1 MKNIVEKPCDYT
13 FRVLKFISN
22 CINIHVDSE
31 ICSLLI
37 AIFRLIFWIW
47 KLREREIFM
56 RKIGSKQCSLCIV
69 AIIVLCLCVVLV
81 ACDADDVKNLFQ
93 PSDFTITFVLNNG
106 EDNVVWR
113 RGDEVP
119 MPTFDGYKFLYWCAD
134 KDCENPASVD
144 FEKVNLSDSIYLYA
158 KWQKLLDFAD
168 LSFES
173 YETTYDGLSHS
184 LEVKNLPNFAT
195 VEYDVATEYTDAG
208 VYVVTATVKADG
220 YNDKILSATLT
231 INKAKLGEIVFPDK
245 IVTWDGEPHG
255 VYIETELPNGV
266 DVSYDG
272 NEQTD
277 VGEYEVTAHFDVG
290 NNYESIDD
298 MKAILT
304 VSEKTYAVTFVDYNG
319 SVVKTVGHGKTLTD
333 IPEPS
338 AKDGYAASWNAQSF
352 ENVTSDMAV
361 TAVYTPIVYR
371 VIYETFGGSVS
382 GDDTTFTIERGAALS
397 NVTRDFYIFDGWYTD
412 RTFTN
417 KITEI
422 GKGRF
427 GDITVYAKWTP
438 IVYTAHFYIDGGNN
452 SLDNVNDGETYKFTV
467 ESETLTLL
475 NPAKAF
481 FDFIGWFTDENF
493 TTPITEI
500 SKGTHGD
507 LNIYAKWS
515 PTVYNINYVLNG
527 GENVDN
533 PYSYVRSD
541 TDVILNAPVRAHYE
555 FLGWFDS
562 ANERIDCIASGV
574 FGDVT
579 LYAKWSASEYAISYF
594 LFGGMQNVA
603 NPSTYTVEDNDMI
616 LASPVKTYY
625 DFNGWYSDADFK
637 NKVDKIRTENGGN
650 IELYA
655 KWTATEYKIEFVNAG
670 VETIFYTVESEDI
683 VLPKASRL
691 GYTFVAWF
699 ENSEFSG
706 DTVSIV
712 KKGSFGDMKLYAKF
726 SANEYRIEYDLQGG
740 VNDIS
745 NPSVYTVEDETV
757 ALSAPTR
764 AHYTFGGWFEDGKLV
779 ETIDALRLCDI
790 KLVAEWIADKYTITY
805 NLNGGECNDAL
816 VTEYTVESADIALP
830 SLTKKGYAF
839 CGWYDNAAFD
849 DKSLNNIPS
858 GSYGNINLYAKFS
871 LIEYT
876 ISYDLQG
883 GVNSISNP
891 TKYTIEDQN
900 IVLSAPSRECYTFDG
915 WFENGTKVESVE
927 VTRCENVN
935 LAAKWTAIEYSIAY
949 DLDGGSC
956 DEELTVKYSVE
967 SDDIILPD
975 LSKGG
980 YKFVGW
986 FIGEKKVEKIAKGS
1000 YGDLKISAKWSMA
1013 TYTVEYVCD
1022 GNHDNP
1028 TELAVDEE
1036 YTLKDAEKTGYSFE
1050 GWHSDEDLQTR
1061 VYTVISSGETVT
1073 LYAKFAPVTYTIAY
1087 DYSGGEGVEN
1097 PSTYTVES
1105 EDIILNAASKTGFE
1119 FVGWFDGEEKIE
1131 VIKKGSFGDISLVAK
1146 WLEKSPFV
1154 VENGAVKEYTGSD
1167 LHVIVPE
1174 NVDGE
1179 KITAIDANL
1188 FQNIA
1193 NSVEIIEI
1201 QAKIETLPQ
1210 SVFFNLT
1217 KLRIVLLPDSI
1228 TEMPAKLFK
1237 DCISLEEVTLPFVGN
1252 VRYDADEFVQ
1262 SDKAVFTFSYIF
1274 GDIQDVTFGNL
1285 IALNKIRYVKSG
1297 EIEKT
1302 LVEERHYVPVSLKK
1316 VTVLGGDVFDYAFKD
1331 CVGIEEIV
1339 IGGNGKSVGV
1349 QAFAKCS
1356 DLKRIEF
1363 AESYVNFGAACF
1375 AAIAN
1380 PAEIIVQ
1387 NATQKSAID
1396 NLNLDGI
1403 TVKIANSVA

>member
-1 MKNIVEKPCDYT
+1 
-13 FRVLKFISN
+13 
-22 CINIHVDSE
+22 
-31 ICSLLI
+31 
-37 AIFRLIFWIW
+37 
-47 KLREREIFM
+47 M

-69 AIIVLCLCVVLV
+69 AIIVLCICVVLV

-93 PSDFTITFVLNNG
+93 PSDFTIIFVLNNG
-106 EDNVVWR
+106 EDNVVWH

-119 MPTFDGYKFLYWCAD
+119 MPTFDGYKFLCWCAD

-144 FEKVNLSDSIYLYA
+144 FEKVNLSDNIYLYA

-208 VYVVTATVKADG
+208 VYVITATVKADG

-231 INKAKLGEIVFPDK
+231 INKAKLGEIVFSDK

-255 VYIETELPNGV
+255 VYIETELPSGV

-290 NNYESIDD
+290 NNYEPIDD

-338 AKDGYAASWNAQSF
+338 AKDGYASSWNVQSF
-352 ENVTSDMAV
+352 ENVTSDMTV

-382 GDDTTFTIERGAALS
+382 GDGTTFTIERGAALL
-397 NVTRDFYIFDGWYTD
+397 NATRDFYIFDGWYSD
-412 RTFTN
+412 KTFTN
-417 KITEI
+417 KIAEI

-493 TTPITEI
+493 TTSITEI

-515 PTVYNINYVLNG
+515 PTAYSINYVLNG
-527 GENVDN
+527 GENVNN

-562 ANERIDCIASGV
+562 ANERIDRIASGV

-603 NPSTYTVEDNDMI
+603 NPSTYTVEDDDII
-616 LASPVKTYY
+616 LAHPVKTYY

-637 NKVDKIRTENGGN
+637 NKVDKIKTENGGK

-655 KWTATEYKIEFVNAG
+655 KWTATECKIEFVNAD
-670 VETIFYTVESEDI
+670 VERMFYTVESEDI
-683 VLPKASRL
+683 VLPKASRF

-712 KKGSFGDMKLYAKF
+712 KKGSFGDIKLYAKF

-740 VNDIS
+740 VNDIG

-757 ALSAPTR
+757 TLSAPTR
-764 AHYTFGGWFEDGKLV
+764 VHYTFGGWFEDGKLV

-790 KLVAEWIADKYTITY
+790 KLVAKWIADKYTITY

-816 VTEYTVESADIALP
+816 VTEYTVETADIVLP
-830 SLTKKGYAF
+830 ILTKKGYAF

-871 LIEYT
+871 IVEYT

-891 TKYTIEDQN
+891 TIYTIEDQN

-927 VTRCENVN
+927 VVRCENVN

-949 DLDGGSC
+949 NLDGGSC
-956 DEELTVKYSVE
+956 DEELTVKYNVE

-975 LSKGG
+975 LSKDG

-986 FIGEKKVEKIAKGS
+986 FIGEKKIEKIAKGS
-1000 YGDLKISAKWSMA
+1000 HGDLKISAKWSMA

-1050 GWHSDEDLQTR
+1050 GWHSDESLQTR
-1061 VYTVISSGETVT
+1061 VYTIISSGETVT
-1073 LYAKFAPVTYTIAY
+1073 MYAKFAPVTYTITY

-1097 PSTYTVES
+1097 LSTYTIES
-1105 EDIILNAASKTGFE
+1105 EDIILNAAGKNGFE
-1119 FVGWFDGEEKIE
+1119 FLGWFNGEDKIE

-1154 VENGAVKEYTGSD
+1154 VENGVVKEYTGSD
-1167 LHVIVPE
+1167 LHVVVPE
-1174 NVDGE
+1174 NVGGE
-1179 KITAIDANL
+1179 KIVAIDANL

-1217 KLRIVLLPDSI
+1217 KLRILTLPTSI
-1228 TEMPAKLFK
+1228 VEMPAKLLE
-1237 DCISLEEVTLPFVGN
+1237 DCIVLEEVVLPFVGN
-1252 VRYDADEFVQ
+1252 VRYDADEFAQ

-1356 DLKRIEF
+1356 NLKTIRL

>member
-31 ICSLLI
+31 IFSLLI
-37 AIFRLIFWIW
+37 VIFRLIFWIW

-56 RKIGSKQCSLCIV
+56 RKIGSKQCGLCIV
-69 AIIVLCLCVVLV
+69 AIIVLCSCVVLV
-81 ACDADDVKNLFQ
+81 ACDADDVKNFFQ

-113 RGDEVP
+113 RGNEVP
-119 MPTFDGYKFLYWCAD
+119 KPTFDGYKFLCWCAD

-184 LEVKNLPNFAT
+184 LEVKKLPNFAT

-208 VYVVTATVKADG
+208 VYVVTATVKADD
-220 YNDKILSATLT
+220 YNDKVLSATLT

-255 VYIETELPNGV
+255 VYIETELPSGV

-338 AKDGYAASWNAQSF
+338 AKDGYVASWNVQSF
-352 ENVTSDMAV
+352 ENVTSDITV
-361 TAVYTPIVYR
+361 TAVYTPIVYS

-397 NVTRDFYIFDGWYTD
+397 NATRDFYIFDGWYTE

-422 GKGRF
+422 GKGRS

-527 GENVDN
+527 GENADN

-541 TDVILNAPVRAHYE
+541 TDVILNTPTRAHYE

-562 ANERIDCIASGV
+562 ANERIDRIASGV

-603 NPSTYTVEDNDMI
+603 NPSTYTVEDGDMI

-625 DFNGWYSDADFK
+625 DFDGWYSDADFK

-670 VETIFYTVESEDI
+670 VERIFYTVESEDI

-699 ENSEFSG
+699 GNSGFSG

-712 KKGSFGDMKLYAKF
+712 EKGSFGDIKLYAKF
-726 SANEYRIEYDLQGG
+726 SANKYRIEYDLQGG

-757 ALSAPTR
+757 TLSAPTR
-764 AHYTFGGWFEDGKLV
+764 VHYTFGGWFEDGKLV

-849 DKSLNNIPS
+849 DKSLNNISS

-871 LIEYT
+871 VVEYT

-927 VTRCENVN
+927 VARCENVN

-949 DLDGGSC
+949 DLDGGIC
-956 DEELTVKYSVE
+956 NEELTVKYSVE

-986 FIGEKKVEKIAKGS
+986 FMGEKKVEKIAKGS

-1050 GWHSDEDLQTR
+1050 GWHSDESLQTR
-1061 VYTVISSGETVT
+1061 VYTVISSGENVT

-1119 FVGWFDGEEKIE
+1119 FVGWFNGEEKIE

-1154 VENGAVKEYTGSD
+1154 VENGVVKEYTGSD

-1179 KITAIDANL
+1179 KITAIDENL
-1188 FQNIA
+1188 LQNIA

-1252 VRYDADEFVQ
+1252 TKFVAEDFLC
-1262 SDKAVFTFSYIF
+1262 SKKTINTFSFIF

-1285 IALNKIRYVKSG
+1285 VQANSVRYDSDG
-1297 EIEKT
+1297 TIEKNVLEGNYYIPKT
-1302 LVEERHYVPVSLKK
+1302 LKK
-1316 VTVLGGDVFDYAFKD
+1316 VVILSGDIFDFAFRE

-1339 IGGNGKSVGV
+1339 LQGEGTTIRP

>member
-1 MKNIVEKPCDYT
+1 M
-13 FRVLKFISN
+13 
-22 CINIHVDSE
+22 
-31 ICSLLI
+31 
-37 AIFRLIFWIW
+37 
-47 KLREREIFM
+47 
-56 RKIGSKQCSLCIV
+56 
-69 AIIVLCLCVVLV
+69 
-81 ACDADDVKNLFQ
+81 
-93 PSDFTITFVLNNG
+93 
-106 EDNVVWR
+106 
-113 RGDEVP
+113 
-119 MPTFDGYKFLYWCAD
+119 
-134 KDCENPASVD
+134 
-144 FEKVNLSDSIYLYA
+144 
-158 KWQKLLDFAD
+158 
-168 LSFES
+168 
-173 YETTYDGLSHS
+173 
-184 LEVKNLPNFAT
+184 
-195 VEYDVATEYTDAG
+195 
-208 VYVVTATVKADG
+208 
-220 YNDKILSATLT
+220 
-231 INKAKLGEIVFPDK
+231 
-245 IVTWDGEPHG
+245 
-255 VYIETELPNGV
+255 
-266 DVSYDG
+266 
-272 NEQTD
+272 
-277 VGEYEVTAHFDVG
+277 
-290 NNYESIDD
+290 
-298 MKAILT
+298 
-304 VSEKTYAVTFVDYNG
+304 
-319 SVVKTVGHGKTLTD
+319 
-333 IPEPS
+333 
-338 AKDGYAASWNAQSF
+338 
-352 ENVTSDMAV
+352 
-361 TAVYTPIVYR
+361 
-371 VIYETFGGSVS
+371 
-382 GDDTTFTIERGAALS
+382 
-397 NVTRDFYIFDGWYTD
+397 
-412 RTFTN
+412 
-417 KITEI
+417 
-422 GKGRF
+422 
-427 GDITVYAKWTP
+427 
-438 IVYTAHFYIDGGNN
+438 
-452 SLDNVNDGETYKFTV
+452 
-467 ESETLTLL
+467 
-475 NPAKAF
+475 
-481 FDFIGWFTDENF
+481 
-493 TTPITEI
+493 
-500 SKGTHGD
+500 
-507 LNIYAKWS
+507 
-515 PTVYNINYVLNG
+515 
-527 GENVDN
+527 
-533 PYSYVRSD
+533 
-541 TDVILNAPVRAHYE
+541 
-555 FLGWFDS
+555 
-562 ANERIDCIASGV
+562 
-574 FGDVT
+574 
-579 LYAKWSASEYAISYF
+579 
-594 LFGGMQNVA
+594 
-603 NPSTYTVEDNDMI
+603 
-616 LASPVKTYY
+616 
-625 DFNGWYSDADFK
+625 
-637 NKVDKIRTENGGN
+637 
-650 IELYA
+650 
-655 KWTATEYKIEFVNAG
+655 
-670 VETIFYTVESEDI
+670 
-683 VLPKASRL
+683 
-691 GYTFVAWF
+691 
-699 ENSEFSG
+699 
-706 DTVSIV
+706 SIV
-712 KKGSFGDMKLYAKF
+712 KKGSFGDIKLYAKF

-757 ALSAPTR
+757 TLSAPTR
-764 AHYTFGGWFEDGKLV
+764 VHYTFGGWFEDGKLV

-871 LIEYT
+871 VVEYT

-927 VTRCENVN
+927 VARCENVN

-975 LSKGG
+975 LSKDG

-986 FIGEKKVEKIAKGS
+986 FIGEKKIEKIAKGS
-1000 YGDLKISAKWSMA
+1000 YGDLKISAKWSME

-1050 GWHSDEDLQTR
+1050 GWHSDESLQTR

-1105 EDIILNAASKTGFE
+1105 EDIILNAANKNGFE
-1119 FVGWFDGEEKIE
+1119 FLGWFNGEEKIE
-1131 VIKKGSFGDISLVAK
+1131 VIKKGSSGDISLVAK

-1154 VENGAVKEYTGSD
+1154 VENGVVKEYTGSD

-1179 KITAIDANL
+1179 KITAIDENL
-1188 FQNIA
+1188 LQNIA

-1252 VRYDADEFVQ
+1252 TKFVAEDFLC
-1262 SDKAVFTFSYIF
+1262 SKKTINTFSFIF

-1285 IALNKIRYVKSG
+1285 VQANSVRYDSDG
-1297 EIEKT
+1297 TIEKNVLEGNYYIPKT
-1302 LVEERHYVPVSLKK
+1302 LKK
-1316 VTVLGGDVFDYAFKD
+1316 VVILSGDIFDFAFRE

-1339 IGGNGKSVGV
+1339 LQGEGTTIRP

-1380 PAEIIVQ
+1380 SAEIIVQ

>member
-1 MKNIVEKPCDYT
+1 
-13 FRVLKFISN
+13 
-22 CINIHVDSE
+22 
-31 ICSLLI
+31 
-37 AIFRLIFWIW
+37 
-47 KLREREIFM
+47 M
-56 RKIGSKQCSLCIV
+56 RKMGSKQCSLCIV

-81 ACDADDVKNLFQ
+81 ACDTDDVKNLFQ

-106 EDNVVWR
+106 ENNVVWR

-119 MPTFDGYKFLYWCAD
+119 VPTFDGYKFLCWCAD

-158 KWQKLLDFAD
+158 KWQKLLDFAN

-173 YETTYDGLSHS
+173 YETTYDGFSHS

-208 VYVVTATVKADG
+208 VYDVTATVKAEG
-220 YNDKILSATLT
+220 YNDKVLRATLT
-231 INKAKLGEIVFPDK
+231 ISKAKIGEIVFFDK
-245 IVTWDGEPHG
+245 TVTWDGEPHG
-255 VYIETELPNGV
+255 VYIETELPSGV
-266 DVSYDG
+266 DVSYVG

-290 NNYESIDD
+290 NNYEPIDD
-298 MKAILT
+298 MKATLT
-304 VSEKTYAVTFVDYNG
+304 ISEKTYDVTFVDYNG

-338 AKDGYAASWNAQSF
+338 AKDGYAASWNVQSF
-352 ENVTSDMAV
+352 ENVTSDMTV

-397 NVTRDFYIFDGWYTD
+397 NATRDFYVFDGWYSD

-438 IVYTAHFYIDGGNN
+438 IVFTARFYLDGGNN
-452 SLDNVNDGETYKFTV
+452 SVDNVNDGETYRFTV
-467 ESETLTLL
+467 ESETLILS

-481 FDFIGWFTDENF
+481 FDFKGWFIDENF

-527 GENVDN
+527 GENADN
-533 PYSYVRSD
+533 PHSYVHSD
-541 TDVILNAPVRAHYE
+541 IDVILNAPTRAHYE

-562 ANERIDCIASGV
+562 SNERIERIESGF

-579 LYAKWSASEYAISYF
+579 FYAKWRVTEYTISYF

-603 NPSTYTVEDNDMI
+603 NPSTYTVEDDDII
-616 LASPVKTYY
+616 LASPVKVYY
-625 DFNGWYSDADFK
+625 DFDGWYFDADFK
-637 NKVDKIRTENGGN
+637 NKVDKIETENGGN

-655 KWTATEYKIEFVNAG
+655 KWTATKYKIEFVNTD
-670 VETIFYTVESEDI
+670 VETIVYTVESEDI
-683 VLPKASRL
+683 VLPKAARL

-706 DTVSIV
+706 DNVSTV
-712 KKGSFGDMKLYAKF
+712 KKGSSGDMQLYAKF

-745 NPSVYTVEDETV
+745 NPSDYTIEDENIV
-757 ALSAPTR
+757 LSAPMRT
-764 AHYTFGGWFEDGKLV
+764 HYAFGGWFEDGKLV
-779 ETIDALRLCDI
+779 ETIDASRLCDI
-790 KLVAEWIADKYTITY
+790 KLVAKWIVDKYTITY

-816 VTEYTVESADIALP
+816 VTEYTVESAEISLP
-830 SLTKKGYAF
+830 TLTKRGYSF
-839 CGWYDNAAFD
+839 EGWYDNANFD
-849 DKSLNNIPS
+849 GDRIVKIGS
-858 GSYGNINLYAKFS
+858 GSFGDLKLFAKFVIIGYS
-871 LIEYT
+871 IR
-876 ISYDLQG
+876 YDLNG
-883 GVNSISNP
+883 GVNDENNK
-891 TKYTIEDQN
+891 TVYTVDDGE
-900 IVLSAPSRECYTFDG
+900 IVLRAPSREYYVFDG
-915 WFENGTKVESVE
+915 WFENEKKVESINSE
-927 VTRCENVN
+927 RCEDVF
-935 LAAKWTAIEYSIAY
+935 LCAKWTAVEYSIAY
-949 DLDGGSC
+949 DLIGGTC
-956 DEELTVKYSVE
+956 DEELTEKYNVE
-967 SDDIILPD
+967 SDDIILPV
-975 LSKGG
+975 LSKDG

-986 FIGEKKVEKIAKGS
+986 FIGEKKIEKITKGS
-1000 YGDLKISAKWSMA
+1000 HGDLTISAKWSKA

-1022 GNHDNP
+1022 GTHDNA
-1028 TELAVDEE
+1028 TELSVDEE
-1036 YTLKDAEKTGYSFE
+1036 YALKDATKAGYSFD
-1050 GWHSDEDLQTR
+1050 GWYIDETYENRIFNLA
-1061 VYTVISSGETVT
+1061 SSGESVKVF
-1073 LYAKFAPVTYTIAY
+1073 AKFSPVTYTITY
-1087 DYSGGEGVEN
+1087 DYDGGEGEEN
-1097 PSTYTVES
+1097 QATYTIES
-1105 EDIILNAASKTGFE
+1105 EDIILNSASKNGFE
-1119 FVGWFDGEEKIE
+1119 FLGWFNGKDKIE
-1131 VIKKGSFGDISLVAK
+1131 VIKKGSFGDILLVAK

-1154 VENGAVKEYTGSD
+1154 VENGVVKEYTGSD
-1167 LHVIVPE
+1167 SHVIVPE
-1174 NVDGE
+1174 NVGGE
-1179 KITAIDANL
+1179 RITAIDANL

-1193 NSVEIIEI
+1193 NSAEIIEI
-1201 QAKIETLPQ
+1201 QAKIEILLQ

-1252 VRYDADEFVQ
+1252 KKYVSGDVSDGNMRYGFA
-1262 SDKAVFTFSYIF
+1262 YL
-1274 GDIQDVTFGNL
+1274 FGNAIDEGL
-1285 IALNKIRYVKSG
+1285 SYSVTYNPVIVGANG
-1297 EIEKT
+1297 TNEIDKT
-1302 LVEERHYVPVSLKK
+1302 EMTARIPNTLKK
-1316 VTVLGGDVFDYAFKD
+1316 VSVLDGDVIDCAFKN

-1339 IGGNGKSVGV
+1339 LQGEGTTIRP

-1356 DLKRIEF
+1356 NLKTISLSGGF
-1363 AESYVNFGAACF
+1363 VNFGGACF

-1387 NATQKSAID
+1387 NAAQKISVE
-1396 NLNLDGI
+1396 NYVSESSLDGI
-1403 TVKIANSVA
+1403 TVKMSNSVA

>member
-1 MKNIVEKPCDYT
+1 
-13 FRVLKFISN
+13 
-22 CINIHVDSE
+22 
-31 ICSLLI
+31 
-37 AIFRLIFWIW
+37 
-47 KLREREIFM
+47 M
-56 RKIGSKQCSLCIV
+56 RKIGSKRCSLCIV
-69 AIIVLCLCVVLV
+69 AIIVLCICVVLV

-106 EDNVVWR
+106 EDNVVWH

-119 MPTFDGYKFLYWCAD
+119 MPTFDGYKFLCWCAD

-144 FEKVNLSDSIYLYA
+144 FEKVNLSDNIYLYA

-208 VYVVTATVKADG
+208 VYVVTATMKADG

-231 INKAKLGEIVFPDK
+231 INKAKLGEIVFSDK

-255 VYIETELPNGV
+255 VYIETELPSGV

-290 NNYESIDD
+290 NNYKPIDD
-298 MKAILT
+298 MKAVLT

-319 SVVKTVGHGKTLTD
+319 SVEKTVGHGKTLTD

-338 AKDGYAASWNAQSF
+338 AKDGYAASWNVRSF
-352 ENVTSDMAV
+352 ENVTSDMTV
-361 TAVYTPIVYR
+361 TAVYAPIVYR

-397 NVTRDFYIFDGWYTD
+397 NATRDFYIFDGWYSD

-417 KITEI
+417 KIAEI

-475 NPAKAF
+475 NPAKAY

-493 TTPITEI
+493 TTSITEI

-515 PTVYNINYVLNG
+515 PTVYSINYVLNG
-527 GENVDN
+527 GENADN

-562 ANERIDCIASGV
+562 ANERIDSIASGV

-603 NPSTYTVEDNDMI
+603 NQSTYTVEDDDII
-616 LASPVKTYY
+616 LAHPVKTYY
-625 DFNGWYSDADFK
+625 DFNGWYFDADFK
-637 NKVDKIRTENGGN
+637 NKVDKIKTENGGN

-655 KWTATEYKIEFVNAG
+655 KWTATECKIEFVNAD
-670 VETIFYTVESEDI
+670 VERIFYTVESEDI
-683 VLPKASRL
+683 VLPKAYRL

-712 KKGSFGDMKLYAKF
+712 KKGSFGDIKLYAKF
-726 SANEYRIEYDLQGG
+726 SANQYRIEYDLQGG
-740 VNDIS
+740 VNDIG

-757 ALSAPTR
+757 TLSAPTR
-764 AHYTFGGWFEDGKLV
+764 VHYTFGGWFEDGKLV
-779 ETIDALRLCDI
+779 ETIDTLRLCDI

-816 VTEYTVESADIALP
+816 VTEYTVETAEISLP
-830 SLTKKGYAF
+830 ALTKRGYSF
-839 CGWYDNAAFD
+839 DGWYENAAFD

-871 LIEYT
+871 VVEYT

-900 IVLSAPSRECYTFDG
+900 TVLSAPSRECYTFDG
-915 WFENGTKVESVE
+915 WFENGMKVESVE
-927 VTRCENVN
+927 VVRCENVN
-935 LAAKWTAIEYSIAY
+935 LAAKWTAVEYSIAY
-949 DLDGGSC
+949 DFDGGSC

-975 LSKGG
+975 LSKDG

-986 FIGEKKVEKIAKGS
+986 FIGENKIEKIAKGS
-1000 YGDLKISAKWSMA
+1000 HGDLKISAKWSMA

-1050 GWHSDEDLQTR
+1050 GWHSDESLQTR
-1061 VYTVISSGETVT
+1061 VYTIISSGETVT
-1073 LYAKFAPVTYTIAY
+1073 MYAKFAPVTYTITY
-1087 DYSGGEGVEN
+1087 DYSGGEGVEEN
-1097 PSTYTVES
+1097 PSTYTIES
-1105 EDIILNAASKTGFE
+1105 EDIILNAAGKNGFE
-1119 FVGWFDGEEKIE
+1119 FLGWFNGEDKIE
-1131 VIKKGSFGDISLVAK
+1131 VMKKGSFGDISLVAK

-1154 VENGAVKEYTGSD
+1154 VENGVAKEYTGSD
-1167 LHVIVPE
+1167 LHVVVPE
-1174 NVDGE
+1174 NVGGK
-1179 KITAIDANL
+1179 KIAAIDANL

-1252 VRYDADEFVQ
+1252 KKYVSGDVSDGNMRYGFA
-1262 SDKAVFTFSYIF
+1262 YL
-1274 GDIQDVTFGNL
+1274 FGNAIDEGL
-1285 IALNKIRYVKSG
+1285 SYSVTYNPVIVGTNGTNKIDETEMTSR
-1297 EIEKT
+1297 IPNT
-1302 LVEERHYVPVSLKK
+1302 LKK
-1316 VTVLGGDVFDYAFKD
+1316 VFVLDGDVIDSAFKN

-1356 DLKRIEF
+1356 NLKTICLAGGF
-1363 AESYVNFGAACF
+1363 VNFGGACF

-1387 NATQKSAID
+1387 NAAQKSTID
-1396 NLNLDGI
+1396 NLALDGI
-1403 TVKIANSVA
+1403 TVKMANSVA

>member
-1 MKNIVEKPCDYT
+1 MTAI
-13 FRVLKFISN
+13 F
-22 CINIHVDSE
+22 
-31 ICSLLI
+31 SLLI
-37 AIFRLIFWIW
+37 AIFRLIFRIL

-231 INKAKLGEIVFPDK
+231 INKAKLGEIVFSDK

-255 VYIETELPNGV
+255 VYIETELPSGV

-272 NEQTD
+272 NERTD

-290 NNYESIDD
+290 NNYEPIDD

-338 AKDGYAASWNAQSF
+338 AKDGYAASWNVQSF
-352 ENVTSDMAV
+352 ENVTIDMTV

-397 NVTRDFYIFDGWYTD
+397 NATRDFYIFDGWYFD

-417 KITEI
+417 KIAEI

-475 NPAKAF
+475 NPAKAY

-493 TTPITEI
+493 TTSITEI

-515 PTVYNINYVLNG
+515 PTVYSINYVLNG
-527 GENVDN
+527 GENADN

-541 TDVILNAPVRAHYE
+541 TDLILNAPVRAHYE

-562 ANERIDCIASGV
+562 ANERIDRIASGV

-603 NPSTYTVEDNDMI
+603 NPSTYTVEDDDII
-616 LASPVKTYY
+616 LAHPVKTYY
-625 DFNGWYSDADFK
+625 DFDGWYSDADFK
-637 NKVDKIRTENGGN
+637 NKVDKIKTENGGN

-655 KWTATEYKIEFVNAG
+655 KWTATECKIEFVNAD
-670 VETIFYTVESEDI
+670 VERIFYTVESEDI
-683 VLPKASRL
+683 VLPKAFRF

-712 KKGSFGDMKLYAKF
+712 KKGSFGDIKLYAKF

-740 VNDIS
+740 VNDIG
-745 NPSVYTVEDETV
+745 NPSVYTVEDEIVT
-757 ALSAPTR
+757 LSAPTR
-764 AHYTFGGWFEDGKLV
+764 VHYTFGGWFEDGKLV

-790 KLVAEWIADKYTITY
+790 KLVAEWIADKYTIAY

-830 SLTKKGYAF
+830 ILTKKGYAF

-871 LIEYT
+871 VVEYT

-927 VTRCENVN
+927 VVRCENVN

-956 DEELTVKYSVE
+956 NEELTAKYNVE

-975 LSKGG
+975 LSKDG

-986 FIGEKKVEKIAKGS
+986 FIGEKKIEKIAKGS
-1000 YGDLKISAKWSMA
+1000 HGDLKISAKWSMA

-1050 GWHSDEDLQTR
+1050 GWHSDESLQTR
-1061 VYTVISSGETVT
+1061 VYTIISSGETVT
-1073 LYAKFAPVTYTIAY
+1073 MYAKFAPVTYTITY

-1097 PSTYTVES
+1097 PSTYTIES
-1105 EDIILNAASKTGFE
+1105 EDIILNAAGKNGFE
-1119 FVGWFDGEEKIE
+1119 FLGWFNGEDKIE

-1154 VENGAVKEYTGSD
+1154 VENGVVKEYTGSD
-1167 LHVIVPE
+1167 LHVVVPE
-1174 NVDGE
+1174 NVGGE
-1179 KITAIDANL
+1179 KIVAIDANL

-1217 KLRIVLLPDSI
+1217 KLRIVLLPNSI

-1252 VRYDADEFVQ
+1252 KKYVSGDVSDGDMRYGFA
-1262 SDKAVFTFSYIF
+1262 YL
-1274 GDIQDVTFGNL
+1274 FGNAIDEGL
-1285 IALNKIRYVKSG
+1285 SYSVTYNPVIVGTNGTNKIDETEMASR
-1297 EIEKT
+1297 IPNT
-1302 LVEERHYVPVSLKK
+1302 LKK
-1316 VTVLGGDVFDYAFKD
+1316 VFVLDGDVIDFAFKN

-1339 IGGNGKSVGV
+1339 IGGNGKSVGI

-1356 DLKRIEF
+1356 NLKTICLAGGF
-1363 AESYVNFGAACF
+1363 VNFGGACF

-1387 NATQKSAID
+1387 NSAQKSAID
-1396 NLNLDGI
+1396 NLAFDGI
-1403 TVKIANSVA
+1403 TVKMANSVA

>member
-1 MKNIVEKPCDYT
+1 MTAI
-13 FRVLKFISN
+13 F
-22 CINIHVDSE
+22 
-31 ICSLLI
+31 SLLI

-69 AIIVLCLCVVLV
+69 AIIVLCICVVLV

-106 EDNVVWR
+106 EDNVVWH

-119 MPTFDGYKFLYWCAD
+119 MPTFDGYKFLCWCAD

-144 FEKVNLSDSIYLYA
+144 FEKVNLSDNIYLYA
-158 KWQKLLDFAD
+158 KWQKLFDFAD

-195 VEYDVATEYTDAG
+195 VEYDVATEYTDTG

-231 INKAKLGEIVFPDK
+231 INKAKLGEIVFSDK

-255 VYIETELPNGV
+255 VYIETELPSGV

-277 VGEYEVTAHFDVG
+277 VGEYEVTPHFDVG
-290 NNYESIDD
+290 NNYKPIDD

-319 SVVKTVGHGKTLTD
+319 SVVKTVGRGKTLTD

-338 AKDGYAASWNAQSF
+338 AKDGYAASWNVQSF
-352 ENVTSDMAV
+352 ENVTSDMTV

-371 VIYETFGGSVS
+371 VIYETLGGSVS

-397 NVTRDFYIFDGWYTD
+397 NATRDFYIFDGWYSD
-412 RTFTN
+412 KTFTN
-417 KITEI
+417 KIVEI

-475 NPAKAF
+475 NPAKAY

-493 TTPITEI
+493 TTSITEI

-515 PTVYNINYVLNG
+515 PMVYSINYVLNG
-527 GENVDN
+527 GENADN

-541 TDVILNAPVRAHYE
+541 TDLILNAPVRAHYE

-562 ANERIDCIASGV
+562 ANERIDRIASGV

-603 NPSTYTVEDNDMI
+603 NPSTYTVEDDDII
-616 LASPVKTYY
+616 LAHPVKTYY
-625 DFNGWYSDADFK
+625 DFNGWYFDADFK
-637 NKVDKIRTENGGN
+637 NKVDKIKTEDGGN

-655 KWTATEYKIEFVNAG
+655 KWTATECKIEFVNAD
-670 VETIFYTVESEDI
+670 VERIFYTVESEDI
-683 VLPKASRL
+683 VLPKAFRC

-712 KKGSFGDMKLYAKF
+712 KKGSFGDIKLYAKF
-726 SANEYRIEYDLQGG
+726 SANEYHIEYDLQGG
-740 VNDIS
+740 VNDMGNS
-745 NPSVYTVEDETV
+745 SVYTVEDETV
-757 ALSAPTR
+757 TLSAPTR
-764 AHYTFGGWFEDGKLV
+764 VHYTFGGWFEDGKLV

-830 SLTKKGYAF
+830 ILTKKGYAF

-871 LIEYT
+871 VVEYT

-883 GVNSISNP
+883 GVNNMSNP

-915 WFENGTKVESVE
+915 WFENGTKVESINAE
-927 VTRCENVN
+927 RCEDV
-935 LAAKWTAIEYSIAY
+935 LLCAKWTAIEYSIAY

-956 DEELTVKYSVE
+956 DEELTVKYNVE

-975 LSKGG
+975 LSKDG

-986 FIGEKKVEKIAKGS
+986 FIGEKKIEKIAKGS
-1000 YGDLKISAKWSMA
+1000 HGDLKISAKWSMA

-1050 GWHSDEDLQTR
+1050 GWHSDESLQTR
-1061 VYTVISSGETVT
+1061 VYTIISSGETVT
-1073 LYAKFAPVTYTIAY
+1073 MYAKFAPVTYTITY

-1097 PSTYTVES
+1097 PSTYTIES
-1105 EDIILNAASKTGFE
+1105 EDIILNAAGKNGFE
-1119 FVGWFDGEEKIE
+1119 FLGWFNGEDRIE

-1154 VENGAVKEYTGSD
+1154 VENGVVKEYTGSD
-1167 LHVIVPE
+1167 LHVVVPE
-1174 NVDGE
+1174 NVGGE
-1179 KITAIDANL
+1179 KIAAIDANL

-1252 VRYDADEFVQ
+1252 KKYVSGDVSDGNMRYGFA
-1262 SDKAVFTFSYIF
+1262 YL
-1274 GDIQDVTFGNL
+1274 FGNAIDEGL
-1285 IALNKIRYVKSG
+1285 SYSVTYNPVIVGTNGTNKIDETEMTSR
-1297 EIEKT
+1297 IPNT
-1302 LVEERHYVPVSLKK
+1302 LKK
-1316 VTVLGGDVFDYAFKD
+1316 VFVLDGDVIDSAFKN

-1356 DLKRIEF
+1356 NLKTICLAGGF
-1363 AESYVNFGAACF
+1363 VNFGRACF
-1375 AAIAN
+1375 TAIAN

-1387 NATQKSAID
+1387 NAAQKSAID
-1396 NLNLDGI
+1396 NLAFDGI
-1403 TVKIANSVA
+1403 TVKMANSVA

>member
-1 MKNIVEKPCDYT
+1 
-13 FRVLKFISN
+13 
-22 CINIHVDSE
+22 
-31 ICSLLI
+31 
-37 AIFRLIFWIW
+37 
-47 KLREREIFM
+47 M

-69 AIIVLCLCVVLV
+69 AIIVLCICIVLV

-106 EDNVVWR
+106 EDNVVWH

-119 MPTFDGYKFLYWCAD
+119 MPTFDGYKFLCWCAD

-144 FEKVNLSDSIYLYA
+144 FEKVNLSDNIYLYA

-231 INKAKLGEIVFPDK
+231 INKAKLGEIVFSDK

-255 VYIETELPNGV
+255 VYIETELPSGV

-290 NNYESIDD
+290 NNYEPIDD

-338 AKDGYAASWNAQSF
+338 AKDGYAASWNVQSF
-352 ENVTSDMAV
+352 ENVTSDMTV

-397 NVTRDFYIFDGWYTD
+397 NATRDFYIFDGWYFD
-412 RTFTN
+412 RAFTN
-417 KITEI
+417 KIAEI

-515 PTVYNINYVLNG
+515 PMVYSINYVLNG
-527 GENVDN
+527 GENADN

-562 ANERIDCIASGV
+562 SNERIDRIASGV

-579 LYAKWSASEYAISYF
+579 LYAKWSASEYTISYF

-603 NPSTYTVEDNDMI
+603 NPSTYTVEDDDII
-616 LASPVKTYY
+616 LAHSVKTYY

-637 NKVDKIRTENGGN
+637 NKVDKIKTENGGK

-655 KWTATEYKIEFVNAG
+655 KWTATECKIEFVNAD
-670 VETIFYTVESEDI
+670 VERIFYTVESEDI
-683 VLPKASRL
+683 VLPKAFRF

-712 KKGSFGDMKLYAKF
+712 KKGSFGDIKLYAKF

-740 VNDIS
+740 VNDIG

-757 ALSAPTR
+757 TLSAPTR
-764 AHYTFGGWFEDGKLV
+764 VHYTFGGWFEDGKLV

-790 KLVAEWIADKYTITY
+790 KLVAEWIADKYTIAY

-830 SLTKKGYAF
+830 ILTKKGYAF

-871 LIEYT
+871 VVEYT
-876 ISYDLQG
+876 IFYDLQG

-927 VTRCENVN
+927 VVRCENVN
-935 LAAKWTAIEYSIAY
+935 LAAKWTAIEYSISY

-956 DEELTVKYSVE
+956 DEELTAKYNVE

-975 LSKGG
+975 LSKDG

-986 FIGEKKVEKIAKGS
+986 FIGEKKIEKIAKGS
-1000 YGDLKISAKWSMA
+1000 HGDLKISAKWSMA

-1050 GWHSDEDLQTR
+1050 GWHSDESLQTR
-1061 VYTVISSGETVT
+1061 VYTIISSGETVT
-1073 LYAKFAPVTYTIAY
+1073 MYAKFAPVTYTITY

-1097 PSTYTVES
+1097 PSTYTIES
-1105 EDIILNAASKTGFE
+1105 EDIILNAAGKNGFE
-1119 FVGWFDGEEKIE
+1119 FLGWFNGEDKIE

-1154 VENGAVKEYTGSD
+1154 VENGVVKEYTGSD
-1167 LHVIVPE
+1167 LHVVVPE
-1174 NVDGE
+1174 NVGGE
-1179 KITAIDANL
+1179 KIAAIDANL

-1193 NSVEIIEI
+1193 NSVEIVEI

-1217 KLRIVLLPDSI
+1217 KLRILTLPTSI
-1228 TEMPAKLFK
+1228 VEMPAKLLK
-1237 DCISLEEVTLPFVGN
+1237 DCIALEEVTLPFVGN
-1252 VRYDADEFVQ
+1252 KKYVSGDVSDGNMRYGFA
-1262 SDKAVFTFSYIF
+1262 YL
-1274 GDIQDVTFGNL
+1274 FGNAIDEGL
-1285 IALNKIRYVKSG
+1285 SYSVTYNPVIVGTSGTNKIDETEMTSR
-1297 EIEKT
+1297 IPNT
-1302 LVEERHYVPVSLKK
+1302 LKK
-1316 VTVLGGDVFDYAFKD
+1316 VFVLDGDVIDFAFKN
-1331 CVGIEEIV
+1331 CVGFEEIALSGCGTR
-1339 IGGNGKSVGV
+1339 IEK

-1356 DLKRIEF
+1356 NLKTISLAGGF
-1363 AESYVNFGAACF
+1363 VNFGGACF

-1380 PAEIIVQ
+1380 SAEIIVQ
-1387 NATQKSAID
+1387 NSAQKSAID
-1396 NLNLDGI
+1396 NLAFDGI

>member
-1 MKNIVEKPCDYT
+1 
-13 FRVLKFISN
+13 
-22 CINIHVDSE
+22 
-31 ICSLLI
+31 
-37 AIFRLIFWIW
+37 
-47 KLREREIFM
+47 M

-119 MPTFDGYKFLYWCAD
+119 VPTFDGYKFLYWCAD

-245 IVTWDGEPHG
+245 IVTWDGELHG
-255 VYIETELPNGV
+255 VYIETELPSGV

-290 NNYESIDD
+290 NNYEPIDD
-298 MKAILT
+298 MKAVLT

-338 AKDGYAASWNAQSF
+338 AKNGYAASWNAQSF
-352 ENVTSDMAV
+352 ENVTSDMTV
-361 TAVYTPIVYR
+361 TAVYTPIVYS

-397 NVTRDFYIFDGWYTD
+397 NVTRDFYIFDGWYAD

-427 GDITVYAKWTP
+427 ADITVYAKWTP

-452 SLDNVNDGETYKFTV
+452 SLDNVNDGEMYKFTV

-527 GENVDN
+527 GENADN

-562 ANERIDCIASGV
+562 ANERIDRIASGV

-579 LYAKWSASEYAISYF
+579 LYAKWSASEYSISYF

-603 NPSTYTVEDNDMI
+603 NPSTYTVEDDDMI

-625 DFNGWYSDADFK
+625 DFNGWYSDSDFK
-637 NKVDKIRTENGGN
+637 NKVDKIKTENGGN

-712 KKGSFGDMKLYAKF
+712 KKGSFGDIKLYAKF

-757 ALSAPTR
+757 TLSAPTR
-764 AHYTFGGWFEDGKLV
+764 VHYTFGGWFEDGKLV

-871 LIEYT
+871 VVEYT

-927 VTRCENVN
+927 VARCENVN

-949 DLDGGSC
+949 DLNGGSC
-956 DEELTVKYSVE
+956 DEKLTVKYSVE

-975 LSKGG
+975 LSKDG

-986 FIGEKKVEKIAKGS
+986 FIGEKKIEKIAKGS
-1000 YGDLKISAKWSMA
+1000 HGDLKISAKWSMA

-1050 GWHSDEDLQTR
+1050 GWHSDESLQTR

-1073 LYAKFAPVTYTIAY
+1073 LYAKFAPVTYTITY

-1154 VENGAVKEYTGSD
+1154 VENGVVKAYSGDEK
-1167 LHVIVPE
+1167 HVVVPE
-1174 NVDGE
+1174 TVGGE
-1179 KITAIDANL
+1179 KITAIDENL
-1188 FQNIA
+1188 LQNIA

-1217 KLRIVLLPDSI
+1217 KLRILTLPSSI
-1228 TEMPAKLFK
+1228 VEMPAKLLK
-1237 DCISLEEVTLPFVGN
+1237 DCVVLEEVVLPFVGN
-1252 VRYDADEFVQ
+1252 TKFVAEDFLC
-1262 SDKAVFTFSYIF
+1262 SKKTINTFSFIF

-1285 IALNKIRYVKSG
+1285 VQANSVRYDSDG
-1297 EIEKT
+1297 TIEKNVLEGNYYIPKT
-1302 LVEERHYVPVSLKK
+1302 LKK
-1316 VTVLGGDVFDYAFKD
+1316 VVILSGDIFDFAFRE

-1339 IGGNGKSVGV
+1339 LQGEGTTIRP

-1356 DLKRIEF
+1356 NLKTIRL
-1363 AESYVNFGAACF
+1363 AGGYVNFGAACF

-1387 NATQKSAID
+1387 NAAQKSAID
-1396 NLNLDGI
+1396 DLTLDGI

>member
-1 MKNIVEKPCDYT
+1 
-13 FRVLKFISN
+13 
-22 CINIHVDSE
+22 
-31 ICSLLI
+31 
-37 AIFRLIFWIW
+37 
-47 KLREREIFM
+47 M
-56 RKIGSKQCSLCIV
+56 RKIGSKQCGLCIV

-195 VEYDVATEYTDAG
+195 VEYDDATEYTDAG
-208 VYVVTATVKADG
+208 VYVVTATVKADD
-220 YNDKILSATLT
+220 YNDKVLSATLT

-245 IVTWDGEPHG
+245 IVTWDGELHG
-255 VYIETELPNGV
+255 VYIETELPSGV

-352 ENVTSDMAV
+352 ENVTSDMTV

-382 GDDTTFTIERGAALS
+382 GDDTTFTIECGVALS
-397 NVTRDFYIFDGWYTD
+397 NATRDFYIFDGWYTD

-417 KITEI
+417 KIAEI

-527 GENVDN
+527 GENADN

-562 ANERIDCIASGV
+562 ANERIDCIESGV

-603 NPSTYTVEDNDMI
+603 NSSTYTVEDDDMI

-625 DFNGWYSDADFK
+625 DFDGWYSDADFK
-637 NKVDKIRTENGGN
+637 NKVDKIKTENSGN

-670 VETIFYTVESEDI
+670 AETIFYTVESEDI
-683 VLPKASRL
+683 VLPKAFRL

-757 ALSAPTR
+757 TLSAPTR
-764 AHYTFGGWFEDGKLV
+764 VHYTFGGWFEDGKLV

-790 KLVAEWIADKYTITY
+790 KLVAEWIADKYTIAY

-816 VTEYTVESADIALP
+816 VTEYTVESADITLP
-830 SLTKKGYAF
+830 RLTKKGYAF

-849 DKSLNNIPS
+849 DKRLNNIPS

-871 LIEYT
+871 VVEYT
-876 ISYDLQG
+876 ISYDLQD

-927 VTRCENVN
+927 VARCENVN

-949 DLDGGSC
+949 DLDGGIC
-956 DEELTVKYSVE
+956 NEELTVKYSVE

-975 LSKGG
+975 LSKDG

-986 FIGEKKVEKIAKGS
+986 FIGEKKIEKIAKGS

-1022 GNHDNP
+1022 GNNDNP

-1050 GWHSDEDLQTR
+1050 GWHSDESLQTR

-1119 FVGWFDGEEKIE
+1119 FVGWFNGEEKIE

-1154 VENGAVKEYTGSD
+1154 VENGVVKAYSGDEK
-1167 LHVIVPE
+1167 HVVVPE
-1174 NVDGE
+1174 TVGGE
-1179 KITAIDANL
+1179 KITAIDENL
-1188 FQNIA
+1188 LQNIA

-1217 KLRIVLLPDSI
+1217 KLRILTLPSSI
-1228 TEMPAKLFK
+1228 VEMPAKLLK
-1237 DCISLEEVTLPFVGN
+1237 DCVVLEEVALPFVGN
-1252 VRYDADEFVQ
+1252 KKYVSGDVSDGNMRYGFA
-1262 SDKAVFTFSYIF
+1262 YL
-1274 GDIQDVTFGNL
+1274 FGNAIDEGL
-1285 IALNKIRYVKSG
+1285 SYSVTHNPVIVGTNGTNEIG
-1297 EIEKT
+1297 ETEMTARIPNT
-1302 LVEERHYVPVSLKK
+1302 LKK
-1316 VTVLGGDVFDYAFKD
+1316 VFVLDGDVIDFGFKN
-1331 CVGIEEIV
+1331 CVGIEGIV

-1380 PAEIIVQ
+1380 SAEIIVQ

>member
-1 MKNIVEKPCDYT
+1 
-13 FRVLKFISN
+13 
-22 CINIHVDSE
+22 
-31 ICSLLI
+31 
-37 AIFRLIFWIW
+37 
-47 KLREREIFM
+47 M
-56 RKIGSKQCSLCIV
+56 RKIGSKQCGLCIV

-208 VYVVTATVKADG
+208 VYVVTATVKADD
-220 YNDKILSATLT
+220 YNDKVLSATLT

-255 VYIETELPNGV
+255 VYIETELPSGV

-290 NNYESIDD
+290 NNYESIAD

-352 ENVTSDMAV
+352 ENVTSDMTV

-397 NVTRDFYIFDGWYTD
+397 NATRDFYIFDGWYTE

-438 IVYTAHFYIDGGNN
+438 IVYTAHFYLDGGNN

-467 ESETLTLL
+467 ESEPLTLL

-527 GENVDN
+527 GENADN

-562 ANERIDCIASGV
+562 ANERIDRIASGV

-603 NPSTYTVEDNDMI
+603 NPSTYTVEDDDII

-637 NKVDKIRTENGGN
+637 NKVDKIKTENGGN

-655 KWTATEYKIEFVNAG
+655 KWTATEYKIEFVNAE
-670 VETIFYTVESEDI
+670 VETIFYTAESGDI

-712 KKGSFGDMKLYAKF
+712 KKGSFGDIKLYAKF

-757 ALSAPTR
+757 TLSAPTR
-764 AHYTFGGWFEDGKLV
+764 VHYTFGGWFEDGKLV

-871 LIEYT
+871 VVEYT

-883 GVNSISNP
+883 GANSISNP

-927 VTRCENVN
+927 VARCENVN
-935 LAAKWTAIEYSIAY
+935 LAAKWTAIEYTITY

-986 FIGEKKVEKIAKGS
+986 FIGEKKIEKIAKGS

-1050 GWHSDEDLQTR
+1050 GWHSDESLQTR

-1073 LYAKFAPVTYTIAY
+1073 LYAKFAPVTYTIVY

-1097 PSTYTVES
+1097 PSTYTIES
-1105 EDIILNAASKTGFE
+1105 EDIILNAASKNGFE
-1119 FVGWFDGEEKIE
+1119 FLGWFNGEDKIE

-1154 VENGAVKEYTGSD
+1154 VENGVVKAYSGDEK
-1167 LHVIVPE
+1167 HVVVPE
-1174 NVDGE
+1174 TVGGE
-1179 KITAIDANL
+1179 KITAIDENL
-1188 FQNIA
+1188 LQNIA

-1217 KLRIVLLPDSI
+1217 KLRILTLPSSI
-1228 TEMPAKLFK
+1228 VEMPAKLLE
-1237 DCISLEEVTLPFVGN
+1237 DCIMLEEVVLPFVGN

-1387 NATQKSAID
+1387 NAAQKSAID
-1396 NLNLDGI
+1396 DLTLDGI

>member
-1 MKNIVEKPCDYT
+1 
-13 FRVLKFISN
+13 
-22 CINIHVDSE
+22 
-31 ICSLLI
+31 
-37 AIFRLIFWIW
+37 
-47 KLREREIFM
+47 M

-69 AIIVLCLCVVLV
+69 AIIVLCICVVLV

-106 EDNVVWR
+106 EDNVVWH

-119 MPTFDGYKFLYWCAD
+119 MPTFDGYKFLCWCAD

-144 FEKVNLSDSIYLYA
+144 FGKVNLSESIYLYA

-231 INKAKLGEIVFPDK
+231 INKAKLGEIVFSDK

-255 VYIETELPNGV
+255 VYIETELPSGV

-290 NNYESIDD
+290 NNYEPIDD
-298 MKAILT
+298 MKDILT

-338 AKDGYAASWNAQSF
+338 AKDGYAASWNVQSF
-352 ENVTSDMAV
+352 ENVTSNMTV

-382 GDDTTFTIERGAALS
+382 GDDTTFTIERGAALL
-397 NVTRDFYIFDGWYTD
+397 NATRDFYIFDGWYSD
-412 RTFTN
+412 RTFTS
-417 KITEI
+417 KIAEI
-422 GKGRF
+422 GKGKF

-493 TTPITEI
+493 TTSITEI

-515 PTVYNINYVLNG
+515 PTVYSINYVLNG
-527 GENVDN
+527 GENADN

-562 ANERIDCIASGV
+562 ANERIDRIASGV

-603 NPSTYTVEDNDMI
+603 NPSTYTVEDDDII
-616 LASPVKTYY
+616 LAHPVKTYY
-625 DFNGWYSDADFK
+625 DFDGWYSDADFK
-637 NKVDKIRTENGGN
+637 NKVDKIKTENGGN

-655 KWTATEYKIEFVNAG
+655 KWTATECKIEFVNAD
-670 VETIFYTVESEDI
+670 VERIFYTVESEDI
-683 VLPKASRL
+683 VLPKAFRF

-712 KKGSFGDMKLYAKF
+712 KKGSFGDIKLYAKF

-740 VNDIS
+740 VNDIC

-757 ALSAPTR
+757 TLSAPTR
-764 AHYTFGGWFEDGKLV
+764 VHYTFGGWFEDGKLV
-779 ETIDALRLCDI
+779 KTIDALRLCDI

-816 VTEYTVESADIALP
+816 VTEYTVESAEISLP
-830 SLTKKGYAF
+830 ILTKKGYAF

-858 GSYGNINLYAKFS
+858 GSYSNINLYAKFS
-871 LIEYT
+871 VVEYT
-876 ISYDLQG
+876 ISYELQG

-927 VTRCENVN
+927 VVRCENVN

-949 DLDGGSC
+949 DFDGGSC

-975 LSKGG
+975 LSKDG

-986 FIGEKKVEKIAKGS
+986 FIGEKKIEKIAKGS
-1000 YGDLKISAKWSMA
+1000 HGDLKISAKWSMA

-1050 GWHSDEDLQTR
+1050 GWHSDESLQTR
-1061 VYTVISSGETVT
+1061 VYTIISSGETVT
-1073 LYAKFAPVTYTIAY
+1073 MYAKFAPVTYTITY

-1097 PSTYTVES
+1097 PSTYTIES
-1105 EDIILNAASKTGFE
+1105 EDIILNAAGKNGFE
-1119 FVGWFDGEEKIE
+1119 FLGWFNGEDKIE

-1154 VENGAVKEYTGSD
+1154 VENGVVKEYTGSD
-1167 LHVIVPE
+1167 LHVVVPE
-1174 NVDGE
+1174 NVGGE

-1217 KLRIVLLPDSI
+1217 KLRIVLLPNSI

-1252 VRYDADEFVQ
+1252 KKYVSGDVSDGNMRYGFA
-1262 SDKAVFTFSYIF
+1262 YL
-1274 GDIQDVTFGNL
+1274 FGNAIDEGL
-1285 IALNKIRYVKSG
+1285 SYSVTYNPVIVGTNGTNEIG
-1297 EIEKT
+1297 ETEVTSRIPNT
-1302 LVEERHYVPVSLKK
+1302 LKK
-1316 VTVLGGDVFDYAFKD
+1316 VFVLDGDVIDFAFKN

-1356 DLKRIEF
+1356 NLKTISLAGGF
-1363 AESYVNFGAACF
+1363 VNFGGACF

-1387 NATQKSAID
+1387 NAAQKSAID
-1396 NLNLDGI
+1396 NLAFDGV

>member
-1 MKNIVEKPCDYT
+1 MTAI
-13 FRVLKFISN
+13 F
-22 CINIHVDSE
+22 
-31 ICSLLI
+31 SLLI
-37 AIFRLIFWIW
+37 AIFRLIFRIL

-69 AIIVLCLCVVLV
+69 AIIVLCICVVLV

-106 EDNVVWR
+106 EDNVVWH

-119 MPTFDGYKFLYWCAD
+119 MPTFDGYKFLCWCAD

-144 FEKVNLSDSIYLYA
+144 FEKVNLSDNIYLYA

-231 INKAKLGEIVFPDK
+231 INKAKLGEIVFSDK

-255 VYIETELPNGV
+255 VYIETELPSGV
-266 DVSYDG
+266 GVSYDG

-290 NNYESIDD
+290 NNYEPIDD

-338 AKDGYAASWNAQSF
+338 AKDGYAASWNVQSF
-352 ENVTSDMAV
+352 ENVTSDMTV

-397 NVTRDFYIFDGWYTD
+397 NATRDFYIFDGWYFD

-417 KITEI
+417 RITEI

-493 TTPITEI
+493 TTSITEI

-515 PTVYNINYVLNG
+515 PTVYSINYVLNG
-527 GENVDN
+527 GENADN

-541 TDVILNAPVRAHYE
+541 TDLILNVPVRAHYE

-562 ANERIDCIASGV
+562 ANERIDRIASGV

-603 NPSTYTVEDNDMI
+603 NPSTYTVEDDDII
-616 LASPVKTYY
+616 LAHPVKAYY
-625 DFNGWYSDADFK
+625 DFDGWYSDADFK
-637 NKVDKIRTENGGN
+637 NKVDKIKTGNGGN

-655 KWTATEYKIEFVNAG
+655 KWTATECKIEFVNAD
-670 VETIFYTVESEDI
+670 VERISYTVESEDI
-683 VLPKASRL
+683 VLPKAFRF

-712 KKGSFGDMKLYAKF
+712 KKGSFGDIKLYAKF

-740 VNDIS
+740 VNDIG

-757 ALSAPTR
+757 TLSAPTR
-764 AHYTFGGWFEDGKLV
+764 VHYTFGGWFEDGKLV

-816 VTEYTVESADIALP
+816 VTEYTVESAEISLP
-830 SLTKKGYAF
+830 ALTKCGYSF
-839 CGWYDNAAFD
+839 DGWYDNAAFD

-871 LIEYT
+871 LVEYT

-891 TKYTIEDQN
+891 TIYTIEDQN

-927 VTRCENVN
+927 VVRCENVN

-949 DLDGGSC
+949 NLDGGSC
-956 DEELTVKYSVE
+956 DEELTAKYNVE

-975 LSKGG
+975 LSKDG

-986 FIGEKKVEKIAKGS
+986 FIGEKKIEKIAKGS
-1000 YGDLKISAKWSMA
+1000 HGDLKISAKWSMA

-1050 GWHSDEDLQTR
+1050 GWHSDESLQTR
-1061 VYTVISSGETVT
+1061 VYTIISSGETVT
-1073 LYAKFAPVTYTIAY
+1073 MYAKFAPVTYTITY

-1097 PSTYTVES
+1097 PSTYTIES
-1105 EDIILNAASKTGFE
+1105 EDIILNAAGKNGFE
-1119 FVGWFDGEEKIE
+1119 FLGWFNGEDKIE

-1154 VENGAVKEYTGSD
+1154 VENGVVKEYTGSD
-1167 LHVIVPE
+1167 LHVVVPE
-1174 NVDGE
+1174 NVGGE
-1179 KITAIDANL
+1179 EIAAIDANL

-1201 QAKIETLPQ
+1201 QAKIETLQQ

-1252 VRYDADEFVQ
+1252 KKYVSGDVSDGDMRYGFA
-1262 SDKAVFTFSYIF
+1262 YL
-1274 GDIQDVTFGNL
+1274 FGNAIDEGL
-1285 IALNKIRYVKSG
+1285 SYSVTYNPVIVGTSGTNKIDETGMTSR
-1297 EIEKT
+1297 IPNT
-1302 LVEERHYVPVSLKK
+1302 LKK
-1316 VTVLGGDVFDYAFKD
+1316 VFVIDGDVIDFAFKN
-1331 CVGIEEIV
+1331 CVGIEEIA

-1356 DLKRIEF
+1356 NLKTISLAGGF
-1363 AESYVNFGAACF
+1363 VNFGGACF